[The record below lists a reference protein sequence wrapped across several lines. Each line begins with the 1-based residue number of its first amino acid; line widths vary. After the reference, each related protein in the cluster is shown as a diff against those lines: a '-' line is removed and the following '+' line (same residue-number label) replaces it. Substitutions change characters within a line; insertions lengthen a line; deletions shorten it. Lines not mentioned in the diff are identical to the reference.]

1 MAPYI
6 FMERNGIHIIDLQ
19 KTQQKMKI
27 ASDALSKIASSGRK
41 ILFVAT
47 KKQGKEIVAEAAKSL
62 NMPYITERWP
72 GGMLTNFVTIR
83 KAIKKM
89 TNIDKMKEDGRF
101 MTLSKRERLQVDRQR
116 AKLEKNLGSISDMS
130 RLPAALFVVDIL
142 REHIAVEEAR
152 TLGIPVFALVD
163 TNSNPQLVDYVIP
176 SNDDAQKSISLVME
190 YISVGVKDALAQR
203 KVEKEKAGQEK
214 IDKASAKLGD
224 GVKKESS
231 PEKAAE

>member
-1 MAPYI
+1 
-6 FMERNGIHIIDLQ
+6 
-19 KTQQKMKI
+19 
-27 ASDALSKIASSGRK
+27 
-41 ILFVAT
+41 
-47 KKQGKEIVAEAAKSL
+47 
-62 NMPYITERWP
+62 
-72 GGMLTNFVTIR
+72 
-83 KAIKKM
+83 
-89 TNIDKMKEDGRF
+89 
-101 MTLSKRERLQVDRQR
+101 
-116 AKLEKNLGSISDMS
+116 MS